1 MDGRFDLT
9 AYDRSRILAARQV
22 LADAQ
27 SVSLLDGSAMARMI
41 GRLEVTVE
49 QLVEMVDGP
58 PAGTPVRCP
67 AAHPEDATPCGGPV
81 VVTVID
87 AQNAG
92 ADGCEHHAA
101 RMLASISGAHPVAK
115 PDAPAGVAAR
125 VFRTAHH
132 THPFPWRG
140 NQAGGAA

>member
-1 MDGRFDLT
+1 MGGRFDLT
-9 AYDRSRILAARQV
+9 EYDRSRILAARQA

-27 SVSLLDGSAMARMI
+27 AVSLLDGSAMARMI

-58 PAGTPVRCP
+58 PSGTPVRCP
-67 AAHPEDATPCGGPV
+67 AAHPEDSAPCGGPV
-81 VVTVID
+81 VVTVVD
-87 AQNAG
+87 AENAG

-101 RMLASISGAHPVAK
+101 RMLASISGARPVAK
-115 PDAPAGVAAR
+115 PDAPAGVAGR

-132 THPFPWRG
+132 AHLFPWRG
-140 NQAGGAA
+140 EQS

>member
-1 MDGRFDLT
+1 MSRFDLT
-9 AYDRSRILAARQV
+9 AYDRSRILAARQA

-27 SVSLLDGSAMARMI
+27 SVSLLDVSAMARMI

-49 QLVEMVDGP
+49 QLVEMVGGP
-58 PAGTPVRCP
+58 PVGTPVQCP

-87 AQNAG
+87 AENAG

-101 RMLASISGAHPVAK
+101 RMLASISGARPVAK
-115 PDAPAGVAAR
+115 PDAPAGAGVR

-132 THPFPWRG
+132 TRPFPWRG
-140 NQAGGAA
+140 DQS

>member
-1 MDGRFDLT
+1 MDGRFNLT
-9 AYDRSRILAARQV
+9 EYDRTRILAARQA

-27 SVSLLDGSAMARMI
+27 SVSLLDASAMARML

-87 AQNAG
+87 AENAG

-101 RMLASISGAHPVAK
+101 RMLASIGGARPVAK

-132 THPFPWRG
+132 TRPFPWRG
-140 NQAGGAA
+140 DQS

>member
-1 MDGRFDLT
+1 MSRFVLT
-9 AYDRSRILAARQV
+9 AYDRSRILAARQA

-27 SVSLLDGSAMARMI
+27 SMSLLDVSAMARML

-81 VVTVID
+81 VVTVVD
-87 AQNAG
+87 AENAG

-101 RMLASISGAHPVAK
+101 RMLASISGARPVAK
-115 PDAPAGVAAR
+115 PDAPTGVA
-125 VFRTAHH
+125 VQIFRTAHH

-140 NQAGGAA
+140 DQS

>member
-1 MDGRFDLT
+1 MSGRFDLT
-9 AYDRSRILAARQV
+9 AYDRSQILAARQA

-27 SVSLLDGSAMARMI
+27 SMSLLDVSAMARMI

-49 QLVEMVDGP
+49 QLVELVDAP

-67 AAHPEDATPCGGPV
+67 AAHSEDPTPCGGPA
-81 VVTVID
+81 VVTVVD
-87 AQNAG
+87 AENAG

-101 RMLASISGAHPVAK
+101 RMLASISGARPVAK
-115 PDAPAGVAAR
+115 PDAPAGVAVR
-125 VFRTAHH
+125 IFRTAHH

-140 NQAGGAA
+140 EQS

>member
-9 AYDRSRILAARQV
+9 AYDRTRILAARQA

-27 SVSLLDGSAMARMI
+27 SMSLLDASAMARTI

-67 AAHPEDATPCGGPV
+67 AAHPEDSTPCGGPV

-87 AQNAG
+87 AENAG

-101 RMLASISGAHPVAK
+101 RMLASISGARPVAK
-115 PDAPAGVAAR
+115 PDAPTGVAVR
-125 VFRTAHH
+125 IVRTAHH

-140 NQAGGAA
+140 DQS

>member
-1 MDGRFDLT
+1 MGGRFDLT
-9 AYDRSRILAARQV
+9 EYDRTRILAARQT

-27 SVSLLDGSAMARMI
+27 SVSLLDASAMARMI

-49 QLVEMVDGP
+49 QLIEMLDGP

-87 AQNAG
+87 TENSG

-101 RMLASISGAHPVAK
+101 RMLASISGARPVAK

-140 NQAGGAA
+140 DQA